1 MWCLPVVLW
10 TRLVFVFT
18 APVSVCF
25 FFFNDT
31 ATTEIYTLSLHDALP
46 ISNPAF
52 GATTIH
58 RPIALAGSIVETAPA
73 LGHPTLRSE
82 EHTSEL
88 QSRLHLVC
96 RLLLEKKKRIHSQ
109 RAVRDQRARASDAG
123 CLGGR
128 QRC

>member
-73 LGHPTLRSE
+73 LGHPTLDTNGPRHTPPPFLGVMYFSSRSNGSDHRSE
-82 EHTSEL
+82 AIS
-88 QSRLHLVC
+88 
-96 RLLLEKKKRIHSQ
+96 
-109 RAVRDQRARASDAG
+109 A
-123 CLGGR
+123 
-128 QRC
+128 